1 MHSYPCSA
9 ATSPINSTNA
19 DRKSSQ
25 LAERAYQ
32 GLTIVAMLLLLYSLG
47 LFR

>member
-1 MHSYPCSA
+1 MHSSPCSA
-9 ATSPINSTNA
+9 ATLPPNSTSA
-19 DRKSSQ
+19 DRKSGQ